1 MPCGLNKRH
10 SSLTPFQKDSAA
22 GTYYMVAMDDGS
34 YDTART
40 WIEEMNDP
48 TRKVEAQKILEKALL
63 NKQRKGA
70 PGD

>member
-1 MPCGLNKRH
+1 
-10 SSLTPFQKDSAA
+10 
-22 GTYYMVAMDDGS
+22 MVAMDDGS
-34 YDTART
+34 YDTARK